1 MHLLTG
7 ARRSYDWGSIA
18 AMPEFLN
25 LPTDGEPFAE
35 LWLGAH
41 PTGPSTVETP
51 GGAERLD
58 EFVSRNERRHLGE
71 RVIAGFGRLPYLVKL
86 LAPAKPLSI
95 QVHPTREMAEEGFHE
110 EERRGVP
117 VSDPQRSFK
126 DRSNKPEMVYA
137 ITGFEGLVG
146 FRPHEEIVR
155 LLDAIAGPL
164 ASARELLSDVRAEDG
179 LKLMLETMVG
189 LAADDINTVVGISV
203 SMATAHPDPEV
214 RAACATVV
222 ELAQQYPGDVGAV
235 VSLVLNR
242 VQLEPGQLVF
252 LGDGVPHAYLGGF
265 GLEIMANSDNVLR
278 LGLTS
283 KHIDVESMLHAID
296 FSSWGFEVSTGPGD
310 AVTHVFGPPVPEF
323 ALSITRPDK
332 SSQGSTVLPGDG
344 PRILVCLDGDI
355 TAATNA
361 APHGRSITKGQSLF
375 VSAAD
380 GDITV
385 RGNGTVA
392 QAFVP

>member
-25 LPTDGEPFAE
+25 LTPDGEPFAE

-41 PTGPSTVETP
+41 PTGPSTVEAP
-51 GGAERLD
+51 GGAEGLD

-71 RVIAGFGRLPYLVKL
+71 RVMAGFGRLPYLVKL

-95 QVHPTREMAEEGFHE
+95 QVHPTRELAERGYRE
-110 EERRGVP
+110 EESRGVP
-117 VSDPQRSFK
+117 LSDPRRSFK

-137 ITGFEGLVG
+137 ITAFEGLVG
-146 FRPHEEIVR
+146 FRPLEEIVR

-164 ASARELLSDVRAEDG
+164 SPVRALLSDVRAEDG

-189 LAADDINTVVGISV
+189 LDAEVINAVVGISA
-203 SMATAHPDPEV
+203 SSAASHPDPDV

-283 KHIDVESMLHAID
+283 KHIDIESMLHAID
-296 FSSWGFEVSTGPGD
+296 FSSWGFDVSTGPGD

-323 ALSITRPDK
+323 ALSITRPNRSAEGK
-332 SSQGSTVLPGDG
+332 VILPGDG

-361 APHGRSITKGQSLF
+361 APHGRSITRGQSLF

-385 RGNGTVA
+385 RGHGTLA